1 MASICIKELDS
12 LCQYGTDIVVK
23 RADTG
28 RVVIDGVRLLANS
41 HDKRQKAK
49 WEAFKD
55 KEVYGIRPSLRTEG
69 IKRDDTFFRMTIVV
83 WISSGECE
91 KAIEEYKM
99 RVNYKEPS
107 LEEIIQEEK
116 IRNCF

>member
-1 MASICIKELDS
+1 MDLICLKELFH

-28 RVVIDGVRLLANS
+28 RIVIDGVRSLANS
-41 HDKRQKAK
+41 KDKRQKAK
-49 WEAFKD
+49 WDSFKD

-69 IKRDDTFFRMTIVV
+69 IKREDDFFRMIIVV

-99 RVNYKEPS
+99 RVN
-107 LEEIIQEEK
+107 Q
-116 IRNCF
+116 NT